1 MDARTKAIYLV
12 TIWIMPLAQA
22 LGQELAHGVD
32 QQADLDDI
40 YSMDLEE
47 LLQVEIQTDKPG
59 WFGTQLGQLDVK
71 PYVHGYAVFDYRD
84 YDLNRRRE
92 VETFDM
98 HYFNVLVGANVK
110 DRLAAEVLLEYEHGG
125 DEIGI
130 RYGLLDY
137 KLTDWAI
144 LRMGKFLVPM
154 GRFNEYFSPE

>member
-59 WFGTQLGQLDVK
+59 
-71 PYVHGYAVFDYRD
+71 
-84 YDLNRRRE
+84 
-92 VETFDM
+92 
-98 HYFNVLVGANVK
+98 
-110 DRLAAEVLLEYEHGG
+110 
-125 DEIGI
+125 
-130 RYGLLDY
+130 
-137 KLTDWAI
+137 
-144 LRMGKFLVPM
+144 
-154 GRFNEYFSPE
+154 